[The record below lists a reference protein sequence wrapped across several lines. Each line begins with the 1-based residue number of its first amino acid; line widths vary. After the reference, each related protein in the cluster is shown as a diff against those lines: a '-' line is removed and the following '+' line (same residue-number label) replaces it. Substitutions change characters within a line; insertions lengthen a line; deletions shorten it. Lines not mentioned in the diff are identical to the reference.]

1 MLLFIHILNQV
12 VDDKNVRG
20 SIINLTILLCKLNF
34 DLEDFETLQD
44 AS

>member
-1 MLLFIHILNQV
+1 MLLSKHILNQV
-12 VDDKNVRG
+12 VDDKNIRG
-20 SIINLTILLCKLNF
+20 SIIDLAILFCKLNF

>member
-1 MLLFIHILNQV
+1 MLLFKHILNQV

-20 SIINLTILLCKLNF
+20 SIIDLAILFSELNF
-34 DLEDFETLQD
+34 DLDVETLQD

>member
-1 MLLFIHILNQV
+1 MLLFMHILNQI

-20 SIINLTILLCKLNF
+20 SIIDLAILFCKLNF